1 MSQLTREAS
10 SEARQCGDA
19 SIMSSSTM
27 QSATSASVTTGKLAE
42 RGIIFSRPRVGYQPR
57 SNVRQPHRFV
67 IVNHIILMDRATP
80 PCHMRCSRVRGF
92 AGSRVRG
99 FAGSRVRGF
108 AGSRVRGF
116 AGSRVRGFAG
126 SRLPPRAQ
134 HGFATS
140 SPASPADGRCR
151 LESYACQVQI
161 GLMRRHQ
168 HPTFLL

>member
-42 RGIIFSRPRVGYQPR
+42 LGIIFSRPRVGYQPR

-67 IVNHIILMDRATP
+67 IVMHILFSALG
-80 PCHMRCSRVRGF
+80 GF

-99 FAGSRVRGF
+99 FAVATARPAWLCDIQPRI
-108 AGSRVRGF
+108 AG
-116 AGSRVRGFAG
+116 
-126 SRLPPRAQ
+126 
-134 HGFATS
+134 
-140 SPASPADGRCR
+140 
-151 LESYACQVQI
+151 
-161 GLMRRHQ
+161 RR
-168 HPTFLL
+168 